1 MSENKKTS
9 YIIILGILILGI
21 FTYVAVLNIF
31 DDNISTN
38 PFFSKTET
46 NSNTKIENLEIINN
60 KLVITTSQDTKNVC
74 IKTTK
79 TEPKPNSVCWLKVEN
94 NQVTTSIYN
103 YKTYYIWLKDSN
115 NNISEPTKYTS

>member
-9 YIIILGILILGI
+9 YIIILGIFILGV

-31 DDNISTN
+31 NDNISTN

-46 NSNTKIENLEIINN
+46 NSNTKIDKLEIINN
-60 KLVITTSQDTKNVC
+60 KLVITTSEDTQNVC

-79 TEPKPNSVCWLKVEN
+79 TEPNPNSVCWIKVEN

-115 NNISEPTKYTS
+115 NNISEPTKYNS